1 MVRVEHWLEMCFW
14 EVDHLL
20 LLDTF
25 GIICQ
30 GAAIEGNDADVLQ
43 QCLDTA
49 GPQRVTFQ
57 LVGHRFSRRVPRPRS
72 TRFQLKN
79 WRKEITGG
87 GESHRVR
94 WIQQY
99 WQFFFCK
106 LFHFRDVYRD
116 NGMGNN
122 FSNWFNNCVIFDS
135 QYPFCRDTVRYT
147 QLGGLC
153 NAVHPGSG
161 SLSLKLP
168 RRIISRRDLG
178 KSSQKCQFK

>member
-1 MVRVEHWLEMCFW
+1 METWRLQKAKSPIHVGCFSFVPGGW
-14 EVDHLL
+14 SRWCRPPMLL
-20 LLDTF
+20 HYGPLLIKPGWCLVLSDEQMSNGWSFSPLNGESWALARNVFLRSGSSITF

-57 LVGHRFSRRVPRPRS
+57 QLVGHRFRKVPRPRS

-94 WIQQY
+94 WIQQ
-99 WQFFFCK
+99 
-106 LFHFRDVYRD
+106 
-116 NGMGNN
+116 
-122 FSNWFNNCVIFDS
+122 
-135 QYPFCRDTVRYT
+135 
-147 QLGGLC
+147 
-153 NAVHPGSG
+153 
-161 SLSLKLP
+161 
-168 RRIISRRDLG
+168 
-178 KSSQKCQFK
+178 